1 MASGEAGWQ
10 LEQLQAAAKLLQKD
24 LDLLQ
29 ANYPQPE
36 QVELKHLGQYPAAH
50 GLAQT
55 CSNAHS
61 VVGKTYATFLKEYQA
76 LIDALNGTHRH
87 YGTADDDTHQA
98 ARKVHNAN
106 Y

>member
-1 MASGEAGWQ
+1 
-10 LEQLQAAAKLLQKD
+10 
-24 LDLLQ
+24 
-29 ANYPQPE
+29 
-36 QVELKHLGQYPAAH
+36 
-50 GLAQT
+50 
-55 CSNAHS
+55 